1 VTPMAD
7 MNPGR
12 GEPPRATL
20 GVDLFIGGR
29 EVFSV
34 DQAAAGTVEVVIE
47 TPLGAI
53 TVSLEAERAPIT
65 TSNFLSYVDRGFYD
79 GGRFHRTVRLDN
91 QSNANL
97 RIEATDLGIADTG
110 SAKPLPND
118 QVPIEV
124 IQGGINLARKPEQGP
139 PIPLE
144 RTSETGLRHLD
155 GTISMGRTTTDS
167 AVSDF
172 FICVNDQPELDFG
185 GRRNVDGQGFAA
197 FGQVIE
203 GMDIVHAIHQSPSQG
218 QSLDPVI
225 PITRI
230 RRVRDG
236 FAKTPET

>member
-1 VTPMAD
+1 LHVLKTGSNHLRAD
-7 MNPGR
+7 R
-12 GEPPRATL
+12 TDAT
-20 GVDLFIGGR
+20 D
-29 EVFSV
+29 
-34 DQAAAGTVEVVIE
+34 VVIE

-53 TVSLEAERAPIT
+53 EIRLEAARAPIT
-65 TSNFLSYVDRGFYD
+65 STNFLSYADRGFYD

-110 SAKPLPND
+110 GAKPLPND

-155 GTISMGRTTTDS
+155 GTISMGRTTIDS

-172 FICVNDQPELDFG
+172 FICINDQPELDFG

-197 FGQVIE
+197 FGQVIA
-203 GMDIVHAIHQSPSQG
+203 GMEVVRAIHQSPAIG

-225 PITRI
+225 PILRI
-230 RRVRDG
+230 SRI
-236 FAKTPET
+236 